1 MKDRKRITHSKGME
15 AQMRFFVESTRL
27 PPRQRP
33 PLIARA
39 AHAATAA
46 YQRATKA
53 ATTNRRQVWQEI
65 YQLQKDVQRLQHE
78 MRLLRKEVRCRPT
91 IADQRRLME
100 AHLRDQLAAELEE
113 ARREGYAKGYVTGVA
128 TLTSPGEPISE
139 STADR
144 RTFYWQVY
152 ADVMRDLWDLE

>member
-1 MKDRKRITHSKGME
+1 MKAG
-15 AQMRFFVESTRL
+15 AGRL

-33 PLIARA
+33 TRPPLITRA

-53 ATTNRRQVWQEI
+53 AMTNRRQVWQEI

-100 AHLRDQLAAELEE
+100 AHLRDQLAAEMEKV
-113 ARREGYAKGYVTGVA
+113 RRKGYAKGYVTGV
-128 TLTSPGEPISE
+128 LDRLSRGSGES
-139 STADR
+139 AR
-144 RTFYWQVY
+144 
-152 ADVMRDLWDLE
+152 